1 MKKTSTALVLVVATL
16 AFIPALAEASNP
28 GGDFSGGV
36 AIGTSYAGVDS
47 APTNGLIVQGNVGI
61 GTTSPGTSIDVE
73 NPSTTSNIVTEF
85 LFQPNQ
91 PANSTNYLKL
101 GRSSADNDETDI
113 GFDYISDGSTSNA
126 LIFGFYGTVPRV
138 TIQAGGN
145 VGIGNTPSYPLDVTG
160 SMRTTQAL
168 LNSSAVP
175 TLSTCG
181 ISPPAATAGSNNN
194 SGQFT
199 LGTGATTAC
208 TVTLANAYPNY
219 AYCTVTPASS
229 YTGTY
234 YISAQSKSAFTVT
247 LGTGTASV
255 KFNYTCG
262 GN

>member
-1 MKKTSTALVLVVATL
+1 MEKASTALILLVASL
-16 AFIPALAEASNP
+16 AFIPALAEANS
-28 GGDFSGGV
+28 GDFSGGV
-36 AIGTSYAGVDS
+36 AIGTSYAGVNT
-47 APTNGLIVQGNVGI
+47 APTNGLIVQGNIGI

-73 NPSTTSNIVTEF
+73 NPSTSSNLVTEF

-91 PANSTNYLKL
+91 PTNSTNYLKL
-101 GRSSADNDETDI
+101 GRSSANNDEADI
-113 GFDYISDGSTSNA
+113 GFDYVSSGSTSNA
-126 LIFGFYGTVPRV
+126 LIVGFFGTVPRM

-160 SMRTTQAL
+160 TIRTTQAL

-175 TLSTCG
+175 TISTCG
-181 ISPPAATAGSNNN
+181 TSPPAATAGSNNN

-208 TVTLANAYPNY
+208 TVTFANAFPNS
-219 AYCTVTPASS
+219 AFCTVTPASS

-234 YISAQSKSAFTVT
+234 YISAQSASALTVT